1 MRILLITDL
10 YPLFEEEKGI
20 PLTIRDFALGFLERG
35 HMVEVF
41 RPNLIP
47 NVLIRKRKLYKNGC
61 FENKGIRIFNKN
73 FLTPFQK
80 NSVLRAYKK
89 YFQG

>member
-10 YPLFEEEKGI
+10 YPLFDGEKGI
-20 PLTIRDFALGFLERG
+20 PLTIKAFAEGFVERG
-35 HMVEVF
+35 HLVEVF

-61 FENKGIRIFNKN
+61 KENNGIRVYNKN
-73 FLTPFQK
+73 FLTPFRK
-80 NSVLRAYKK
+80 HSVLRAYKK
-89 YFQG
+89 